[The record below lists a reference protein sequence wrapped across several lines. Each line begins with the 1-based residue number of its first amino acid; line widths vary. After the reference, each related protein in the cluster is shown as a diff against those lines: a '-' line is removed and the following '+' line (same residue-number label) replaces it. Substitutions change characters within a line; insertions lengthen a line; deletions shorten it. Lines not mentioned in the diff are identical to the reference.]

1 MSTALFDRLDAT
13 LRSEG
18 PAAAIDGLC
27 RQLRD
32 SREYGAL
39 FYALLMKRRFELGVL
54 PVPTGPASDL
64 PEAVHPAYEEAIRSA
79 AREVGGLY
87 LKAGNIPH
95 AWPFFRMIDEPQP
108 VRAALESHRPGPDE
122 DIQPLVQI
130 AFYEGVHAT
139 RGFDWILD
147 RYGICN
153 AITTAGSGEGA
164 HADEVRQHCIRTL
177 VRALYNELR
186 ARLTAEIEHRFNIPP
201 DGADAPPDTPGI
213 VRKLIVN
220 RDWLFED
227 EAYHIDTSHLSSVV
241 QMSMNLSPCPELNL
255 ARELCAYGAKLTGR
269 FLGRED
275 PPFDKGYAD
284 YEVYLSI
291 LAGDDVEA
299 GLKHFREKVETTDV
313 QEYGTFAAEV
323 LVNLLLKLDRG
334 AEAVAVA
341 RKYFA
346 NPEGRQLTCPGL
358 NELCQRFEDWGTLAD
373 VAKEQGDAVHYLA
386 GRIAGR
392 K

>member
-1 MSTALFDRLDAT
+1 MSTALFDRLQAT

-18 PAAAIDGLC
+18 PAAAIERLC
-27 RQLRD
+27 RHLRD
-32 SREYGAL
+32 NGEYSAL

-64 PEAVHPAYEEAIRSA
+64 PEAVHPAYEEAIRTA

-87 LKAGNIPH
+87 LKAGNIAQ
-95 AWPFFRMIDEPQP
+95 AWPFFRMIDETQP
-108 VRAALESHRPGPDE
+108 VRAALEKYEPGPDE
-122 DIQPLVQI
+122 DIQPLVHL
-130 AFYEGVHAT
+130 AFYEGVHPT
-139 RGFDWILD
+139 RGFDWILS

-153 AITTAGSGEGA
+153 AITTAGSGESMQS
-164 HADEVRQHCIRTL
+164 DEARQYCIRAL

-186 ARLTAEIEHRFNIPP
+186 HRLAAEIEGRFNIPP
-201 DGADAPPDTPGI
+201 DGADAPPDTPGV
-213 VRKLIVN
+213 VRKLITD
-220 RDWLFED
+220 REWLFED

-241 QMSMNLSPCPELNL
+241 QMSMNLSPCPELEL

-275 PPFDKGYAD
+275 PPFDQGYTD

-291 LAGDDVEA
+291 LAGDSVET
-299 GLKHFREKVETTDV
+299 GLNHFRRKVETTDM

-323 LVNLLLKLDRG
+323 FVNMLLKLDRG
-334 AEAVAVA
+334 PEAVAVA
-341 RKYFA
+341 RKYLA

-358 NELCQRFEDWGTLAD
+358 NELCQRFKEWDTLAEA
-373 VAKEQGDAVHYLA
+373 AKEQGDAVHYLA
-386 GRIAGR
+386 GLIAVKG
-392 K
+392 